1 MTAGRFAGTSS
12 LPAPLA
18 AWAKLWELSV
28 TAPMVI
34 GYRLAGMAPVGAAPN
49 ARQRHELD
57 RMGQEKVDAFS
68 EAALATGRRLFE
80 ANLALSGLFWR
91 QVWAGPL
98 SPAVL
103 AGRLTSIGPRLAM
116 DNLTPYHRRVV
127 ANNRR
132 LGGR

>member
-1 MTAGRFAGTSS
+1 MTAARFAGTAP
-12 LPAPLA
+12 LPASVA

-34 GYRLAGMAPVGAAPN
+34 GYRLAGMAPVGTAPN
-49 ARQRHELD
+49 ARQRRELG

-68 EAALATGRRLFE
+68 EAALAAGQRLFE
-80 ANLALSGLFWR
+80 ANLALGGLFWR
-91 QVWAGPL
+91 QVWSGPF
-98 SPAVL
+98 SPAML
-103 AGRLTSIGPRLAM
+103 AGRLSSIGPRLMM